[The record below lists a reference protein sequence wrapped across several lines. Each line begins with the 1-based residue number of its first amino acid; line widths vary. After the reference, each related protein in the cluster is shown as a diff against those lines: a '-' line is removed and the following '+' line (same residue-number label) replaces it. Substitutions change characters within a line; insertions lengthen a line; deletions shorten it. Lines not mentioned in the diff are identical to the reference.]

1 MAWDTEKTKRLLLDA
16 AVEEFAEHGFQGA
29 RVDRVAKSAGVNK
42 ERIYQYF
49 GNKEQLFA
57 TVLDCELK
65 KLAGAVPLT
74 PEAAA
79 DLPEHVGRIYDYHLA
94 HPHFARLVHWEALE
108 LGGDCELPAEQERT
122 AHYLAK
128 AESIA
133 AAQRAGAID
142 AALDPRVLM
151 LAVVHL
157 AQMWSSLPQ
166 VAKMLM
172 TGTGEDTEDTPEAR
186 RAAVVALTAK
196 MVATAAQ
203 PSPSNL

>member
-29 RVDRVAKSAGVNK
+29 RVDRIAKSAAVNK

-57 TVLDCELK
+57 TVLDGELK

-74 PEAAA
+74 PQAAA
-79 DLPEHVGRIYDYHLA
+79 DLPEHVGRIYDYHLE
-94 HPHFARLVHWEALE
+94 HPHFARLLHWEALE
-108 LGGDCELPAEQERT
+108 LGGECDLPAEAERT

-128 AESIA
+128 AEAIGS
-133 AAQRAGAID
+133 AQRAGAID
-142 AALDPRVLM
+142 PALDPRVLM

-166 VAKMLM
+166 VSKMLM
-172 TGTGEDTEDTPEAR
+172 AGADADGPQAR
-186 RAAVVALTAK
+186 RAAVVALAAK
-196 MVATAAQ
+196 LVAA
-203 PSPSNL
+203 

>member
-74 PEAAA
+74 PEAAG
-79 DLPEHVGRIYDYHLA
+79 DLPEHVGRIYDYHLE

-128 AESIA
+128 VQSIA
-133 AAQRAGAID
+133 AAQRGGQID
-142 AALDPRVLM
+142 SALDARVLM
-151 LAVVHL
+151 LMVVHL

-166 VAKMLM
+166 IAKMLM
-172 TGTGEDTEDTPEAR
+172 NGIADDTPEAR

-196 MVATAAQ
+196 MVA
-203 PSPSNL
+203 P

>member
-1 MAWDTEKTKRLLLDA
+1 MAWDTDKTKRLLLDA

-29 RVDRVAKSAGVNK
+29 RVDRIAKSAGVNK

-74 PEAAA
+74 PEVAA
-79 DLPEHVGRIYDYHLA
+79 DLPEHVGRVYDYHLA
-94 HPHFARLVHWEALE
+94 HPHFARLLHWEALE
-108 LGGDCELPAEQERT
+108 LGGDCTLPAEQERT

-128 AESIA
+128 ASSIA
-133 AAQRAGAID
+133 QAQQAGKID
-142 AALDPRVLM
+142 AALDPAVLM

-157 AQMWSSLPQ
+157 AQLWSSLPQ

-172 TGTGEDTEDTPEAR
+172 TGNGDDSPEAR
-186 RAAVVALTAK
+186 RAGVVALTAK
-196 MVATAAQ
+196 IVA
-203 PSPSNL
+203 P

>member
-57 TVLDCELK
+57 TVLDSELK

-79 DLPEHVGRIYDYHLA
+79 DLPEHVGQIYDYHLA
-94 HPHFARLVHWEALE
+94 HPHFSRLVHWEGLE
-108 LGGDCELPAEQERT
+108 LGGDRTVPAEHERT
-122 AHYLAK
+122 VHYLAK
-128 AESIA
+128 VESIA

-142 AALDPRVLM
+142 AALDPKVLM
-151 LAVVHL
+151 LVVVHL

-166 VAKMLM
+166 VAKMLL
-172 TGTGEDTEDTPEAR
+172 GGSAEDTPEAR

-196 MVATAAQ
+196 IVA
-203 PSPSNL
+203 P

>member
-1 MAWDTEKTKRLLLDA
+1 MPWDTEKTKRLLLDA
-16 AVEEFAEHGFQGA
+16 AVEEFAAHGFQGA

-79 DLPEHVGRIYDYHLA
+79 DLPGHVGRIYDYHVA
-94 HPHFARLVHWEALE
+94 HPHFARLLRWEALE
-108 LGGDCELPAEQERT
+108 LGGDCDLPAEQERT

-128 AESIA
+128 VGSIA
-133 AAQRAGAID
+133 AAQQAGQVDTGLD
-142 AALDPRVLM
+142 ARLLM

-157 AQMWSSLPQ
+157 AQMWSALPQ

-172 TGTGEDTEDTPEAR
+172 TGADDDSPEAR
-186 RAAVVALTAK
+186 RGALVALVAK
-196 MVATAAQ
+196 IAK
-203 PSPSNL
+203 P

>member
-1 MAWDTEKTKRLLLDA
+1 MPWDTEKTKRLLLDA
-16 AVEEFAEHGFQGA
+16 AVEEFAASGFQGA
-29 RVDRVAKSAGVNK
+29 RVDRIAKSAGVNK

-79 DLPEHVGRIYDYHLA
+79 DLPGHVGRIYDYHVA
-94 HPHFARLVHWEALE
+94 HPHFSRLVHWEALE
-108 LGGDCELPAEQERT
+108 LGGDCDLPAEEERT

-128 AESIA
+128 VESIA
-133 AAQRAGAID
+133 AAQRAGEID
-142 AALDPRVLM
+142 PGLDPRVLM
-151 LAVVHL
+151 LVVVHL

-166 VAKMLM
+166 IVKMLM
-172 TGTGEDTEDTPEAR
+172 TGNGDDSPEAR
-186 RAAVVALTAK
+186 RAAVVALATK
-196 MVATAAQ
+196 MVAT
-203 PSPSNL
+203 